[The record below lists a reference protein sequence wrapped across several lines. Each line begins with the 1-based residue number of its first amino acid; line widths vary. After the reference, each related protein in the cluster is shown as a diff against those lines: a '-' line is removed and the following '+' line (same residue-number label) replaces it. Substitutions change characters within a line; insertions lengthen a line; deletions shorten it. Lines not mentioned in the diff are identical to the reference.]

1 MTLTD
6 ALDEVRTAVAG
17 GFNKYL
23 SEHIGSP
30 EDYLPLTYTEYVP
43 DPEASVCEMGI
54 YAASGQGASFKK
66 DGSEYVTYAV
76 IDCIIDTQR
85 RHSNIPEKYL
95 SLLIEYLN
103 SLTFGLISQTDEGD
117 LARVDLGGQVNAFAL
132 SVRIVFRVDNDADF
146 ANDTFADPYA
156 QG

>member
-1 MTLTD
+1 M
-6 ALDEVRTAVAG
+6 
-17 GFNKYL
+17 N
-23 SEHIGSP
+23 
-30 EDYLPLTYTEYVP
+30 
-43 DPEASVCEMGI
+43 
-54 YAASGQGASFKK
+54 
-66 DGSEYVTYAV
+66 YAV

-156 QG
+156 KG